1 MYSVTLIDLSP
12 SNLRRKCRA
21 CLRQPWQR
29 PLIKCIIPSMLRH
42 ERIVLIVALGLVLAL
57 GTLACWLFPVALLAA
72 PQWEVD
78 VVDEYG
84 KPVEG
89 MVVRETW
96 QNYSVEMEGH
106 EADSLT
112 DVNGHVAFPAQT
124 SEYSLLR
131 QIAGTISALVHL
143 NVHAS
148 YGPHATVFAVGKGL
162 EGSAATGNFIT
173 DWRGSP
179 SVMRSQIVVR
189 PILQPS
195 STEKSNSQ

>member
-1 MYSVTLIDLSP
+1 
-12 SNLRRKCRA
+12 
-21 CLRQPWQR
+21 
-29 PLIKCIIPSMLRH
+29 MLRH

-112 DVNGHVAFPAQT
+112 DVNGPVAFPAQT

-131 QIAGTISALVHL
+131 QIAGTVSALVHL

-173 DWRGSP
+173 DWRGSH
-179 SVMRSQIVVR
+179 
-189 PILQPS
+189 L
-195 STEKSNSQ
+195 